1 MNIPLLRRLDSPL
14 VPLLITTIVVS
25 SFTFGMLLR
34 SGFDASAFVT
44 AGDKYCDPALVPK
57 NLLVLKNS
65 AGYDGQFYYRLALD
79 PFTSK
84 RTDFGVTLDI
94 PSFRHQRILYPFM
107 AWALSAG
114 NTDLVPW
121 MMLLIN
127 YSGLCLLGWLG
138 GVYAQTFKQ
147 HALWGLFL
155 PLIPASLLS
164 LTRDLVELL
173 ELSLLV
179 SSFLLL
185 HRGKQLGAAI
195 LLTLAVL
202 TKESALLV
210 AGAAMLSYVV
220 SWLGRKKKGIRLHYF
235 ILPIVTYLIW
245 QTAQLFNW
253 GELPVLA
260 GKMNIGIP
268 FSGFFSFFL
277 DASTFQT
284 PLQRRSFPELILLI
298 VFTVGVLYHLR
309 STAASLHE
317 VLSWFLYVT
326 LALSFSRAIWVED
339 WAYLRAVSEF
349 CVLGMIIV
357 IGAKS
362 ERATLGKQKPRIF
375 TDATDQ
381 RGLSI
386 TIRRICVNPRLL
398 LLRFDLF
405 RVSPGTKAMI
415 LGSFSILWL
424 FIFIR
429 LLRHGD

>member
-1 MNIPLLRRLDSPL
+1 MKIPLLRRLDSPL
-14 VPLLITTIVVS
+14 VPLLITTIAAS
-25 SFTFGMLLR
+25 IFTFGMLLR

-57 NLLVLKNS
+57 NLVILKNS

-94 PSFRHQRILYPFM
+94 PSFRHQRILYPFL
-107 AWALSAG
+107 AWAMSAG
-114 NTDLVPW
+114 HADLVPW

-127 YSGLCLLGWLG
+127 YSALCLLGWLG
-138 GVYAQTFKQ
+138 GIYAQTFKQ

-155 PLIPASLLS
+155 PLFPASLLS
-164 LTRDLVELL
+164 LTRDLVEPL
-173 ELSLLV
+173 EVTLLV

-185 HRGKQLGAAI
+185 YRGKQLWAAI

-210 AGAAMLSYVV
+210 AGAAMLSYATG
-220 SWLGRKKKGIRLHYF
+220 WRGEKNERMRWHYF
-235 ILPIVTYLIW
+235 TLPIVTYLIW
-245 QTAQLFNW
+245 QTALLLNW
-253 GELPVLA
+253 QELPVLA

-298 VFTVGVLYHLR
+298 VFAVGVIYYLR
-309 STAASLHE
+309 STAASFHV
-317 VLSWFLYVT
+317 VLSWFLYVA

-362 ERATLGKQKPRIF
+362 EQVTLGQQQPRIF
-375 TDATDQ
+375 TDATDH
-381 RGLSI
+381 RGLSVI
-386 TIRRICVNPRLL
+386 IRRISENPRLR
-398 LLRFDLF
+398 LLRFCLF
-405 RVSPGTKAMI
+405 RYSPVTKAMI